1 MFEDLRRE
9 GESSPFYQQGDEPD
23 PLLDAPV
30 KKKSGGGGMNFKMP
44 RKFLGMTPV
53 QRFFV
58 SAMLF
63 AFVSIAWL
71 AFLFVTGAMVFF

>member
-30 KKKSGGGGMNFKMP
+30 KKKGGGGMNFKMP
-44 RKFLGMTPV
+44 RKFLGMTAF
-53 QRFFV
+53 QRFLV
-58 SAMLF
+58 ST
-63 AFVSIAWL
+63 
-71 AFLFVTGAMVFF
+71 FLFVFVCVAWIGVLFVMGAMVFF

>member
-23 PLLDAPV
+23 PLLDAPA
-30 KKKSGGGGMNFKMP
+30 KKKSSGGMNFKMP
-44 RKFLGMTPV
+44 RKFLGMTAF

-58 SAMLF
+58 SAALF
-63 AFVSIAWL
+63 AFVSIGWL